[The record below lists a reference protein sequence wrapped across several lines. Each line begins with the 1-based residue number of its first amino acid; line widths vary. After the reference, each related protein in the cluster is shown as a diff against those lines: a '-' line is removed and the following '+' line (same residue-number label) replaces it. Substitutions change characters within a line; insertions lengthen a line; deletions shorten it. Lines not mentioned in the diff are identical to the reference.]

1 MFQKKKDKRALQ
13 SSQWIYDALKE
24 LMNEKSYET
33 ITVIDIVNKANIG
46 RTTFYRNYKNIDDVL
61 REKCTQ
67 TFEDFRNYC
76 FQYYKNNFNED
87 KTFLKP
93 FLRYWYDNSEII
105 ELLIKANRENIIK
118 EYLSKEIYYFLN
130 IASIT
135 ENSIISNHLNYFVEM
150 RVSNSLSILTEW
162 IKNNKNI
169 PPDELAE
176 IINSQVR
183 ESIKRDLLF

>member
-46 RTTFYRNYKNIDDVL
+46 RTTFYRNFKNIDDVL

-135 ENSIISNHLNYFVEM
+135 ENTIISNHLNYFVEM

>member
-46 RTTFYRNYKNIDDVL
+46 RTTFYRNFKSIDDVL

-135 ENSIISNHLNYFVEM
+135 ENTIISNHLNYFVEM

>member
-46 RTTFYRNYKNIDDVL
+46 RTTFYRNFKNIDDVL

-118 EYLSKEIYYFLN
+118 EYLSEEIYYFLN

-135 ENSIISNHLNYFVEM
+135 ENTIISNHLNYFVEM